1 MALVTWQLARS
12 ALVDWVTV
20 ALAVLS
26 ALLLFRFRR
35 LNSTWLIAAAGLV
48 GAVRYAIS

>member
-12 ALVDWVTV
+12 ALLDWITV
-20 ALAVLS
+20 ALAVIG
-26 ALLLFRFRR
+26 ALLLFRFPR
-35 LNSTWLIAAAGLV
+35 LNSAWLIAGAGLI